1 MMPTALDLA
10 LEIEKL
16 SPAERVRMIDR
27 VIRDTIK
34 PDAEIEKLW
43 VKEAMARWNAF
54 ARGEVEAVPYE
65 TVMARY
71 RDKR

>member
-1 MMPTALDLA
+1 MPTALELVQ
-10 LEIEKL
+10 EIEKL
-16 SPAERVRMIDR
+16 PPSERVRMIDR

-34 PDAEIEKLW
+34 PDAELEKIW
-43 VKEAMARWNAF
+43 IKEASARWHAF
-54 ARGEVEAVPYE
+54 KQGEIETVPYE

>member
-1 MMPTALDLA
+1 MPTALDLA
-10 LEIEKL
+10 QEIEKL

-34 PDAEIEKLW
+34 PDVEIEKIW
-43 VKEAMARWNAF
+43 IKEAMARWNAF